1 LSTNPP
7 APALNA
13 ASPEGPT
20 PRTFLGHPVG
30 LYVLF
35 FTELWERFSFYG
47 MKTLLMLYMINSFVW
62 SQEKASAHMGW
73 YTMLAYALPVLG
85 GFVADRYLGAWRAT
99 FLGGVLLAIGHF
111 LMAFEPLPFFYSALA
126 FIVAGV
132 GLLKPNISTQVGSL
146 YAPGDPRRDGAFTIF
161 YMGINLG
168 ALIGPLLCD
177 WLRVRYGYHYGFG
190 AAGVGMVL
198 GLIIYILGRPTLV
211 ARSAS
216 VRAVAPT
223 AAAAPEEAAPHV
235 VRDRLI
241 VLVIIFAFVVL
252 FWMAFEQSSNV
263 LLIWADKHTNL
274 RLFSTEPPP
283 VVLDGAAPPPGGGG
297 LAAFEITSGQTQ
309 SFNPFFIIAL
319 APLFAFCWLW
329 LERRGLQP
337 STPTKMVLGLAA
349 VVVAYGVMWPAAHLE
364 NGPSRAPLA
373 ELPAGVRLEDFG
385 ATRLRYDPA
394 TKSLEMNG
402 VLPDLDRLRL
412 LAQAAPPEIASA
424 VDSLAKQAAARAR
437 ESAGGR
443 DWSVSV
449 SLPTAPADYRVTGLV
464 APAAARWVP
473 DTRTLSATQELSDR
487 ARLELLAP
495 AAPAE
500 FRSAVDAIYVNSG
513 QYRVSVWWL
522 VLFFLVITMGELCLS
537 PVGLSLVTKLAPPKH
552 VGILMG
558 GWFLSSAIAGK
569 AAHFLGGFW
578 GRMPPL
584 HYFMMFLVICAAGAL
599 VMALLV
605 RPMKRMMHGV
615 K

>member
-1 LSTNPP
+1 MSSNPP
-7 APALNA
+7 APAPSY
-13 ASPEGPT
+13 ASNDGPA
-20 PRTFLGHPVG
+20 PRTILGHPVG

-47 MKTLLMLYMINSFVW
+47 MKTLLMLYMVNSFVW

-73 YTMLAYALPVLG
+73 YTMLAYAMPVLG
-85 GFVADRYLGAWRAT
+85 GLVADRYLGAWRAT

-126 FIVAGV
+126 FIIAGV

-168 ALIGPLLCD
+168 AFIGPLLCD

-198 GLIIYILGRPTLV
+198 GLIVYVLGRPALV
-211 ARSAS
+211 TRSATI
-216 VRAVAPT
+216 RAAAPT
-223 AAAAPEEAAPHV
+223 AAEEAAPHV

-274 RLFSTEPPP
+274 RPFSSQPPP
-283 VVLDGAAPPPGGGG
+283 VLLDGAAPTATAAGG

-309 SFNPFFIIAL
+309 SLNPFFIITL
-319 APLFAFCWLW
+319 APVFAFFWLW
-329 LERRGLQP
+329 LEKRKLQP
-337 STPTKMVLGLAA
+337 STPAKMVLGLTA
-349 VVVAYGVMWPAAHLE
+349 VVVAYGIMWPAALLE

-373 ELPAGVRLEDFG
+373 EVPAGVKLEEFG
-385 ATRLRYDPA
+385 ATRLRYDA
-394 TKSLEMNG
+394 SRRSLELNG

-424 VDSLAKQAAARAR
+424 VDALAQQAAARAKDKQAPKNW
-437 ESAGGR
+437 EVA
-443 DWSVSV
+443 VP
-449 SLPTAPADYRVTGLV
+449 LPTAPSDYRISGV
-464 APAAARWVP
+464 AAPHAARWDP
-473 DTRTLSATQELSDR
+473 DNRSLIATQELSDR

-500 FRSAVDAIYVNSG
+500 FRSAVDALYVNSG

-537 PVGLSLVTKLAPPKH
+537 PVGLSLVTKLAPPRH

-558 GWFLSSAIAGK
+558 GWFLATAIANK
-569 AAHFLGGFW
+569 AAHFLGGSW
-578 GRMPPL
+578 GKMPPL
-584 HYFMMFLVICAAGAL
+584 QYFMMFLVICAVGAL
-599 VMALLV
+599 ILAVLV
-605 RPMKRMMHGV
+605 RPMRRMMHGV